1 MSDWLDSASA
11 RSVVGAT
18 AQMLTIAVRLGA
30 AAIAGGVVSRVYT
43 WTQKHRESDDGL
55 GIPTTLVLLT
65 ILVAM
70 TTLVIDDSVARA
82 FSLVGAL
89 SIVRFRTVVDDTRDT
104 AFVIFA
110 VVIGMAIGSGH
121 FLTAVLGIPVVA
133 IVARMMQPT
142 TKEIAKS
149 IERLKI
155 DVRLALG
162 KDPAILDPV
171 FARHLESFRITTIA
185 TAKQG
190 TSIDVHFAAAP
201 KAGAK
206 SFDLAAE
213 LNRVEGVQSIAISE
227 AEGA

>member
-1 MSDWLDSASA
+1 MPDWLKSVDSNSIGPV
-11 RSVVGAT
+11 S
-18 AQMLTIAVRLGA
+18 QPFLHIALLLGL
-30 AAIAGGVVSRVYT
+30 AAIAGGVISRIYR
-43 WTQKHRESDDGL
+43 WTQVNRRSDEGL

-70 TTLVIDDSVARA
+70 TTMVIDDSVARA

-110 VVIGMAIGSGH
+110 VVIGMAVGSAH
-121 FLTAVLGIPVVA
+121 FMTALIGIPVVA
-133 IVARMMQPT
+133 VVARLMRSGASQID
-142 TKEIAKS
+142 KR
-149 IERLKI
+149 IENLKI

-162 KDPAILDPV
+162 KDPSILDTV
-171 FARHLESFRITTIA
+171 LARHLDSFRMTTIA

-190 TSIDVHFAAAP
+190 TSIDVHFVAAQ
-201 KAGAK
+201 KEGTK
-206 SFDLAAE
+206 TYDLAAE

-227 AEGA
+227 ASRA